1 MDHGFKT
8 RFDQMR
14 ENNPASSE
22 AKQPIQIV
30 PNHDTFHPIGY
41 ARNLC
46 LGWPEGR
53 RCFFNYAYLITAEFL
68 PGQDMNLIR
77 LEFSSHQV
85 VLKGYGLEALFM
97 QLLDHLP
104 RIITA
109 VDARYT
115 VNRVEEEGLV
125 ISVEVQKQES

>member
-22 AKQPIQIV
+22 GKQPIQVV

-46 LGWPEGR
+46 LIWPDGR
-53 RCFFNYAYLITAEFL
+53 RYFFNYAYLIAAEFL
-68 PGQDMNLIR
+68 PSHDKNIIR
-77 LEFSSHQV
+77 LDFSSHQII
-85 VLKGYGLEALFM
+85 LKGYELESLFM

-104 RIITA
+104 RLICT
-109 VDARYT
+109 VDPRYT
-115 VNRVEEEGLV
+115 NNINEGESLVESIDVLT
-125 ISVEVQKQES
+125 

>member
-14 ENNPASSE
+14 ENNPASLE
-22 AKQPIQIV
+22 AKQPGQIV
-30 PNHDTFHPIGY
+30 PNHEVFHPIGY

-46 LGWPEGR
+46 LVWPEGR
-53 RCFFNYAYLITAEFL
+53 RYFFNYAYLIAAEFL
-68 PGQDMNLIR
+68 PGPDLNLIR

-85 VLKGYGLEALFM
+85 VLKGYELEALFL

-109 VDARYT
+109 IDARYIIDRT
-115 VNRVEEEGLV
+115 QGESLIVNMEVE
-125 ISVEVQKQES
+125 KPKN